1 MYRYETHCH
10 TLYASACSSLDAE
23 TMVALYLANGYD
35 GIVVTDHFFN
45 GNTAISPSLGWKER
59 VGAFYGAYMNVRKE
73 GEKRGLKVFF
83 GFEYSYSGTD
93 FLAYG
98 MGPDFLCRHPEMMAL
113 SVKSWLAFA
122 KKSGAL
128 CIQAHPYRE
137 ADYIDHIRLF
147 PSDTDGMETVNAARD
162 ERCNRL
168 ADILADEYSLL
179 KTGGSALHS
188 VRQPLLSG
196 VETEERMDSLPD
208 LMRAIRSGAARPF
221 LAENKFIK

>member
-122 KKSGAL
+122 KKA
-128 CIQAHPYRE
+128 
-137 ADYIDHIRLF
+137 
-147 PSDTDGMETVNAARD
+147 V
-162 ERCNRL
+162 RCASRR
-168 ADILADEYSLL
+168 ILTAKRIIS
-179 KTGGSALHS
+179 TISACF
-188 VRQPLLSG
+188 
-196 VETEERMDSLPD
+196 
-208 LMRAIRSGAARPF
+208 RAIRTGWRRSTPRATSVATVWRIF
-221 LAENKFIK
+221 SRTNILF

>member
-98 MGPDFLCRHPEMMAL
+98 MGPDFLCAVHP
-113 SVKSWLAFA
+113 
-122 KKSGAL
+122 GA
-128 CIQAHPYRE
+128 
-137 ADYIDHIRLF
+137 
-147 PSDTDGMETVNAARD
+147 
-162 ERCNRL
+162 
-168 ADILADEYSLL
+168 
-179 KTGGSALHS
+179 
-188 VRQPLLSG
+188 
-196 VETEERMDSLPD
+196 SLP
-208 LMRAIRSGAARPF
+208 RSGLYRPYPPVSERYGRDGDGQRRARRALQPSGGYSRGRIFSSENGRFRPAFGAPASPF
-221 LAENKFIK
+221 GGRDGGKDGQPA